1 MTSTNKTINIELSQ
15 FEGSDSFTREGYNS
29 DMLKIDTEMGNVKTD
44 LTRVDNVSQKLDTK
58 VNTESKITS
67 ERSVKDAEGLFT
79 IVTYKRS
86 DNTVYKTSMLS
97 GGTSSQYTTRTVK
110 WFDTDGTT
118 ILATDVYTLTYDA
131 DGDLLS
137 EVLQ

>member
-29 DMLKIDTEMGNVKTD
+29 DMLKIDTEMGDVKTD
-44 LTRVDNVSQKLDTK
+44 LMRVDNVSQKLDTK

-97 GGTSSQYTTRTVK
+97 GGTSPQYTARTVK